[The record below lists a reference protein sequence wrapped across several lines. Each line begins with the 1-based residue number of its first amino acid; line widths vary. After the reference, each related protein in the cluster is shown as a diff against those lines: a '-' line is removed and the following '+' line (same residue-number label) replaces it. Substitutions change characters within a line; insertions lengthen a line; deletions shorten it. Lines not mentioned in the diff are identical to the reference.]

1 MPKVKEPT
9 PQYLPMNQMQ
19 NAQLLL
25 QEIQQLPN
33 DAISE
38 VMNYIQFLRS
48 KVSNKKTRHFLTGKE
63 LAESEIVGLW
73 SNRKIGDSVEYAR
86 KLRQRAEQRL

>member
-9 PQYLPMNQMQ
+9 PQYSPMNKLQT
-19 NAQLLL
+19 AKLLL
-25 QEIQQLPN
+25 REMQGLPN
-33 DAISE
+33 EAISE
-38 VMNYIQFLRS
+38 VVNFIQFLRS
-48 KVSNKKTRHFLTGKE
+48 KVSNTKAKRFLTGKE